1 MATIGDRIRI
11 KRKELGLTQAELGEK
26 LHVTDRAVSKWESG
40 EGDPSI
46 SLLSL
51 LAETLNVSVD
61 FLLTGKVEETISLD
75 DMDEEKRALY
85 FIKKDDGVFK
95 KSKWIWISNELNKD
109 EYGEFFTSFYCESS
123 NAECRIS
130 CDGDYTLFV
139 NGNMVESNQYGD
151 FEHYKVFDEID
162 ISKYIKR
169 GENTFAVLVWHF
181 GVLYLG

>member
-1 MATIGDRIRI
+1 M
-11 KRKELGLTQAELGEK
+11 
-26 LHVTDRAVSKWESG
+26 S
-40 EGDPSI
+40 
-46 SLLSL
+46 
-51 LAETLNVSVD
+51 
-61 FLLTGKVEETISLD
+61 
-75 DMDEEKRALY
+75 
-85 FIKKDDGVFK
+85 VFK

-169 GENTFAVLVWHF
+169 GKNTFAVLVWHF
-181 GVLYLG
+181 